1 MKKAL
6 LFFVMFLLIGLGCGD
21 GPEDVAKQI
30 LEAMIDGNHSEALQY
45 VDQAEYSINSFDVNI
60 WKDFANVDFQ
70 SSRWSMIDYRIE
82 YSREPESEED
92 ATTVFVA
99 FIYEKDGSVREIEWN
114 FDFKQSAEGKW
125 LLVGGRP

>member
-45 VDQAEYSINSFDVNI
+45 VDQAEYSINTFDRNV
-60 WKDFANVDFQ
+60 WEDFANVDFQ

-99 FIYEKDGSVREIEWN
+99 FIYEKDGSVREIEWS
-114 FDFKQSAEGKW
+114 FYFKQSAEGKW